1 MKSKVSL
8 GAFWMPF
15 TPNREFNEQPR
26 LVDADTFILA
36 PPFVSTREHIDPMV
50 ERMRA
55 AIVQTQGATP

>member
-1 MKSKVSL
+1 MKSIASL

-15 TPNREFNEQPR
+15 TPN
-26 LVDADTFILA
+26 VG
-36 PPFVSTREHIDPMV
+36 STREHVDPMV